1 MDLLIKG
8 ICLPHDGLLNLTI
21 HEDGRV
27 ENYSTYAGHRTAI
40 EVPPHGRLIDADD
53 LIDRLS
59 ISAALGSRKNSMEVS
74 NPIMLTPIVRSF
86 KEKLK
91 QS

>member
-1 MDLLIKG
+1 MAFFKISSSG
-8 ICLPHDGLLNLTI
+8 SISQ
-21 HEDGRV
+21 V
-27 ENYSTYAGHRTAI
+27 M
-40 EVPPHGRLIDADD
+40 IDADD